1 MWIKVIEMTQTVNL
15 WSTNYQL
22 NRVTLL
28 VYLFSVLL
36 TWLANHSIKLKWWFE
51 WMLYQTMWTI
61 DLGLNAKIQN
71 MNGKKKC
78 HLKFWKVLRSIFEAS
93 FPIYNWMSSK
103 EKKLKKRNAIQFRSM
118 HSLLT

>member
-36 TWLANHSIKLKWWFE
+36 TWLANHKIKLMWWFE
-51 WMLYQTMWTI
+51 WMLYLTMWTI

-78 HLKFWKVLRSIFEAS
+78 HLKFWKVLKSIFEAS